1 MTQKHHTFSM
11 LVSRSRDIEALLE
24 DGSDG
29 ADTPHHVIEG
39 SEDRRSL
46 RKWR

>member
-1 MTQKHHTFSM
+1 M

-24 DGSDG
+24 DGGDG

-39 SEDRRSL
+39 SEDRRPL